1 MEGVSMTSVNALW
14 KEFRD
19 FAFKGSLIDL
29 AIAFV
34 LGAAFALLVQSAV
47 NNLLMPLVGGVL
59 SDKSFANLTFD
70 FLGATVMWGQFL
82 TDLIYF
88 LIVAWVLFLIIK
100 AINRMKSP
108 APGVP
113 SSKDCPFCYSSIAIQ
128 ASRCPNCT
136 SQLS

>member
-1 MEGVSMTSVNALW
+1 MSSLTGVW

-19 FAFKGSLIDL
+19 FAFKGNLIDL
-29 AIAFV
+29 AIAFI
-34 LGAAFALLVQSAV
+34 LGVAFAALVQSAV
-47 NNLLMPLVGGVL
+47 NNLFMPIIGGIL

-70 FLGATVMWGQFL
+70 FLGATIFWGQFV
-82 TDLIYF
+82 TDVIYF
-88 LIVAWVLFLIIK
+88 LIVAWVLFMIIK
-100 AINRMKSP
+100 AINRLKAP

-128 ASRCPNCT
+128 ATRCPNCT